1 MVPSLR
7 NKVFAR
13 AFYKKLVGVRGQRP
27 CDTQQKHY
35 INRLRLIVV
44 SMLSHVSARAQ
55 HSAPRKQVA
64 GSFSISSRKI
74 SQALSM
80 CWSYHF
86 TPNQSAKGNVLF
98 SAQNRFYPHCPR
110 EYRCAPFF
118 ESLILK
124 TGAKLSLVKNHPPDN
139 FWGCFLL
146 TIGFREP
153 FLLQKG
159 SRALPMSAW
168 TIKSFAFCGRRP
180 KVLPLES
187 ANFCVQKF
195 DKKLYF

>member
-35 INRLRLIVV
+35 INRLRLTVV

-55 HSAPRKQVA
+55 HCAPRKQIA

-98 SAQNRFYPHCPR
+98 SAQNSFYAHCPW
-110 EYRCAPFF
+110 ECRCAPFS

-124 TGAKLSLVKNHPPDN
+124 TGARLSLVKNHPPDN
-139 FWGCFLL
+139 FWGCSVQFGSLWNPFHLQRGFTLPQGAFTDKEFRSLRRAPKGFASGHHHLL
-146 TIGFREP
+146 V
-153 FLLQKG
+153 KG
-159 SRALPMSAW
+159 GH
-168 TIKSFAFCGRRP
+168 IF
-180 KVLPLES
+180 
-187 ANFCVQKF
+187 
-195 DKKLYF
+195 